1 MMRKKLMKRL
11 NSDGMY
17 TPCNKQCDN
26 KSMSGFCLST
36 GGCINPKY
44 NKSTIDIGE
53 LHLYDADTGD
63 NIFESINFKNTD
75 GDVHKTIES
84 SLSVNKNGEASD
96 SPMIHYPYGT
106 YLTQEYIAAEVDPM
120 PESNNASLKSIIDSN
135 ASGLPK
141 RSIDGTIIGENDDI
155 K

>member
-1 MMRKKLMKRL
+1 MRKKLMKKL

-36 GGCINPKY
+36 GGCINPKH
-44 NKSTIDIGE
+44 NKPTIDIGK

-63 NIFESINFKNTD
+63 NIFESIDFKNTD

-84 SLSVNKNGEASD
+84 SLSANKNNEASD
-96 SPMIHYPYGT
+96 SPMMRYPYGA
-106 YLTQEYIAAEVDPM
+106 YLTQEYIAAEVGPIS
-120 PESNNASLKSIIDSN
+120 ESNNASLKSIIDSN
-135 ASGLPK
+135 VSGLPK